1 MIIPKLSS
9 SDLDS
14 INICAYISTYEQLI
28 FKGLLFSH
36 VYMLIKVIHMIVTL
50 MYKRHVVGLF
60 FRVNIINV
68 LIINKSKGKK
78 AVAHLIMMKL

>member
-14 INICAYISTYEQLI
+14 INICAYISTYEHLI

-36 VYMLIKVIHMIVTL
+36 GYMLIKLIHMIVTL
-50 MYKRHVVGLF
+50 IYKRHVVGLF
-60 FRVNIINV
+60 FRVNIINAF
-68 LIINKSKGKK
+68 KSSIRVKVRK
-78 AVAHLIMMKL
+78 AVAHLIMMY